1 MGFCLRQQNI
11 FHALNL
17 LDVLDVLDVPA
28 KLRLNSSSNFCFYEV
43 VPNVLYSLYSL
54 RNYATSEPLSSQ
66 GIHFTKR
73 FCLSVLGNLS
83 KTF

>member
-1 MGFCLRQQNI
+1 MGFVLRQQNI

-28 KLRLNSSSNFCFYEV
+28 KLRLNSSSKFWFYEV
-43 VPNVLYSLYSL
+43 VPNVLCSLYSL

-73 FCLSVLGNLS
+73 FCLSVL
-83 KTF
+83 KTRKN